1 MIKENAD
8 TVMLVINQIQP
19 IYVTFA
25 VPEKNLPILK
35 KFMAEEK
42 IKVDAV
48 IPTDPEHPEDGGAH
62 LYQ

>member
-25 VPEKNLPILK
+25 VPEKQS
-35 KFMAEEK
+35 A
-42 IKVDAV
+42 
-48 IPTDPEHPEDGGAH
+48 DPQEIHGGGEDQG
-62 LYQ
+62 